1 MTNAPLRRSAPRAC
15 FICQNSCSASTT
27 LTGKCKTTYKSK
39 SLLGSA
45 FRAETKHCVL
55 IKGELT
61 RGAPFAST
69 VAEPVFKRFNGP
81 SYSSNQIYAARAR
94 ARTHDF
100 LLSGYVTSVFLHRG
114 VPPTAT
120 ARAFDRSSSMD
131 NWMTRN
137 VHFCTTTIL
146 IQPGTR
152 KKTRYTKRDMPCV
165 RESSGTVRTSALK
178 TPTHM
183 HTYSVFMYM
192 CYTYIN
198 NSKM

>member
-81 SYSSNQIYAARAR
+81 SYSSNQIYAALAR
-94 ARTHDF
+94 AHTTFCCLAMSRQCFCTGAF
-100 LLSGYVTSVFLHRG
+100 LPL
-114 VPPTAT
+114 PPREPLT
-120 ARAFDRSSSMD
+120 ARHR
-131 NWMTRN
+131 W
-137 VHFCTTTIL
+137 TT
-146 IQPGTR
+146 G
-152 KKTRYTKRDMPCV
+152 
-165 RESSGTVRTSALK
+165 
-178 TPTHM
+178 
-183 HTYSVFMYM
+183 
-192 CYTYIN
+192 
-198 NSKM
+198 